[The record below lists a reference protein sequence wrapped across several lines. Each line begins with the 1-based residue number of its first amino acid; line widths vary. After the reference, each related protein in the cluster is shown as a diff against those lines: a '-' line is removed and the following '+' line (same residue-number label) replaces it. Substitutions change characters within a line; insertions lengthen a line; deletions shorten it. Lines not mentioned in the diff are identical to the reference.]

1 MKMKKWWLSFAVIF
15 NVLSSSGQQTFKEV
29 VRTPDHL
36 GGILLFCIDY
46 TCSFHVDNCC
56 GLRCVIDGTI
66 CTCGDPFQDT
76 CNCAGCPER
85 STFHVEYFNGAWRW
99 AHSCEFLTMGDCI
112 ICPCASSSELWAQQH
127 GLNDLQDLINLAQ
140 YLTNNCCAPAVPN
153 PVTCDSLTI
162 VTGGFCTKFKRWC
175 CNGILKKLEFVL
187 YDCEHMDN
195 VILTDTFIL
204 NYLGGNI
211 IQADSYAIL
220 SDPNNPCAL
229 TEHQRR
235 LILDVFLRTQGI
247 NPCLNIQE

>member
-36 GGILLFCIDY
+36 GGILSFCIDY
-46 TCSFHVDNCC
+46 TCSFHVD
-56 GLRCVIDGTI
+56 
-66 CTCGDPFQDT
+66 
-76 CNCAGCPER
+76 
-85 STFHVEYFNGAWRW
+85 
-99 AHSCEFLTMGDCI
+99 
-112 ICPCASSSELWAQQH
+112 
-127 GLNDLQDLINLAQ
+127 
-140 YLTNNCCAPAVPN
+140 NCCAPAVPN

-162 VTGGFCTKFKRWC
+162 ETGGFCTKFKRWC
-175 CNGILKKLEFVL
+175 CNGILKKLDFVL
-187 YDCEHMDN
+187 YDCGRMDN
-195 VILTDTFIL
+195 AILTDTFIL
-204 NYLGGNI
+204 NYLGGEINK
-211 IQADSYAIL
+211 ADSYDIL